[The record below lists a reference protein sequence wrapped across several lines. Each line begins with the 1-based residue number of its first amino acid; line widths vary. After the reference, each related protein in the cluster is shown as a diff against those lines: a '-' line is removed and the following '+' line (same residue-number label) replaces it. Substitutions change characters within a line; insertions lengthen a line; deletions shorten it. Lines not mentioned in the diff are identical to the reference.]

1 MTSLLSSVV
10 RAWTTTTTTTT
21 TSGFLLQR
29 QRHCSKYRSRQIRL
43 FGKLGEES
51 SSHLNSI
58 NANNLPRLYVD
69 TLPLMP
75 TRASLGELT
84 KIRQRQP
91 SMLSEE
97 RIISLSPDQS
107 HYLSSVLRL
116 TKSHRSKTPFVRLF
130 DSSGEEWLAELLVG
144 QADGGDKKRRRRD
157 SSTSVIPAVCRSR
170 LRSLQQQN
178 GNLCW
183 LCVAPPKKKDRLR
196 WMVEKTTEMGV
207 SGFCW
212 IDTAFSETTAGD
224 RTVAPFNKLLAYA
237 VEASEQCERLDIP
250 EFVTLDG
257 DQQTGATSGIDD
269 GRQRDSSTLSLQG
282 LKTAPKS
289 CERIERTKISDFF
302 HAWSNTEKEDSRVKI
317 LVCRER
323 ANVLP
328 VWQALDQIY
337 SSSGGSKNTAIAFFI
352 GPEGGW
358 SPEENNMMDT
368 LERDYPGH
376 LLNISL
382 GSTILRSE
390 TACLVAMAS
399 FTLYHDAKKNQRT

>member
-1 MTSLLSSVV
+1 MTSLLSSAV
-10 RAWTTTTTTTT
+10 RACWTATTP
-21 TSGFLLQR
+21 SGFLLQR
-29 QRHCSKYRSRQIRL
+29 QRYCSKYRSRQTRL
-43 FGKLGEES
+43 FGRLGEES

-58 NANNLPRLYVD
+58 NVNNLPRLYVG

-75 TRASLGELT
+75 TRATFETLT

-116 TKSHRSKTPFVRLF
+116 TKTHRSKTPLVRLF
-130 DSSGEEWLAELLVG
+130 DSSGEEWLAELLVE
-144 QADGGDKKRRRRD
+144 QTDGGDKKRRRRD
-157 SSTSVIPAVCRSR
+157 SSTSVMPAVCRSR

-178 GNLCW
+178 RNLCW

-212 IDTAFSETTAGD
+212 IDTAFSETAADD
-224 RTVAPFNKLLAYA
+224 RTVASFNKLLAYA

-257 DQQTGATSGIDD
+257 DQQTGSTSGIDD
-269 GRQRDSSTLSLQG
+269 GRRRDSSTLSVQG
-282 LKTAPKS
+282 LKTASKS

-302 HAWSNTEKEDSRVKI
+302 HAWSNEKEDSRVKI

-358 SPEENNMMDT
+358 SPEENSMMDT
-368 LERDYPGH
+368 LERDHPGH

-399 FTLYHDAKKNQRT
+399 FTLYHDAKKNQ